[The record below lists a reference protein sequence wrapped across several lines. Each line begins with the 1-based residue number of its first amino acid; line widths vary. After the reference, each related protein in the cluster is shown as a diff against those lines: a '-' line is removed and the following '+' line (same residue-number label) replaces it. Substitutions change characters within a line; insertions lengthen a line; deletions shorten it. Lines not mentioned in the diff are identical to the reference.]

1 MSQSWKTCKNI
12 LCIRADNMGDLIMS
26 GPAIR
31 ALKETSGS
39 RITVLTSTMATPVAH
54 LLPGIDE
61 VITFDFPWVKSS
73 FAETDT
79 AYLNLIETI
88 RAQNFDAA
96 VIFTVYSQNPLP
108 AVMLTYLAG
117 IPRRLAYC
125 RENPYQLLTHWVPD
139 EEPYTYIRHQV
150 RRDLDLVSVTG
161 AYTAD
166 ESLRLLVNPVL
177 WEQIENILTP
187 LGFDVGKKWIIL
199 HAGVSEAKREFSEAC
214 WIETAKLLIDDLNC
228 QVIFTGS
235 ASEQL
240 LTNRLQQE
248 TGAGSFSTGGLFSLE
263 ELIVLI
269 GKAPLMVSVNTGT
282 VHIAAA
288 TGTPVVVLYALT
300 NPQHTPWKVPCRV
313 LPYKVEAGMQSK
325 NEVIRYVNQVIYK
338 HGTAAP
344 GATEIFNA
352 AKELISCPDEFL
364 NQELCLIELMQDRIG
379 SL

>member
-31 ALKETSGS
+31 ALKETSGA

-54 LLPGIDE
+54 LMPEVDE

-73 FAETDT
+73 FADT
-79 AYLNLIETI
+79 AFLNLVETI
-88 RAQNFDAA
+88 SAQNFDAA

-117 IPRRLAYC
+117 IPQRLAYC

-166 ESLRLLVNPVL
+166 ESLRLPVDPVL
-177 WEQIENILTP
+177 WEQIENKLT
-187 LGFDVGKKWIIL
+187 LLRFDAAKKWLIL
-199 HAGVSEAKREFSEAC
+199 HAGVSESKREFSEAC
-214 WIETAKLLIDDLNC
+214 WIETAKLLIDDLKY

-235 ASEQL
+235 ASEQP
-240 LTNRLQQE
+240 LTDRLQQE
-248 TGAGSFSTGGLFSLE
+248 TGPGSFSTGGLFSLE
-263 ELIVLI
+263 ELILLI
-269 GKAPLMVSVNTGT
+269 SRAPLMLSVNTGT

-313 LPYKVEAGMQSK
+313 LPYKVAAGMQSK
-325 NEVIRYVNQVIYK
+325 NEVIKYVNQVIYK
-338 HGTAAP
+338 HDIAAP
-344 GATEIFNA
+344 GAAEIFNA
-352 AKELISCPDEFL
+352 AKELMNCPDEFL
-364 NQELCLIELMQDRIG
+364 NQELCLIELMQDSIG
-379 SL
+379 SV